1 MWTLPM
7 RTLVDL
13 PEADI
18 RALDALGERRR
29 VSRAKI
35 IREAVSMF
43 LNASVNGSA
52 EAAFGLWRDRKVDGL
67 DYQRQVRSEW

>member
-1 MWTLPM
+1 M

-35 IREAVSMF
+35 IREAVSRF
-43 LNASVNGSA
+43 LSASADGSA
-52 EAAFGLWRDRKVDGL
+52 DSAFGLWRDSKVDGL
-67 DYQRQVRSEW
+67 DYQRQARSEW

>member
-1 MWTLPM
+1 M

-13 PEADI
+13 PDADV
-18 RALDALGERRR
+18 RALDELGERRR

-35 IREAVSMF
+35 IREAVRQF
-43 LNASVNGSA
+43 LNKSASQDAVD
-52 EAAFGLWRDRKVDGL
+52 AFGLWSDRNLDGL

>member
-1 MWTLPM
+1 M

-18 RALDALGERRR
+18 RALDELGERRH

-35 IREAVSMF
+35 IREAVSAF
-43 LNASVNGSA
+43 LTKSADANAQ
-52 EAAFGLWRDRKVDGL
+52 EAFGLWRDQNVDGL

>member
-1 MWTLPM
+1 M

-18 RALDALGERRR
+18 RALDQIGERRR
-29 VSRAKI
+29 VSRAGI
-35 IREAVSMF
+35 IREAVSAF
-43 LNASVNGSA
+43 LTKSASGSA
-52 EAAFGLWRDRKVDGL
+52 DDAFGLWRARNIDGL

>member
-1 MWTLPM
+1 MDDVM

-18 RALDALGERRR
+18 RALDELGERRR

-35 IREAVSMF
+35 IREAVRVF
-43 LNASVNGSA
+43 LTKSASGSA
-52 EAAFGLWRDRKVDGL
+52 DEAFGLWSDRKIDGL
-67 DYQRQVRSEW
+67 DYQRRVRSEW

>member
-1 MWTLPM
+1 M

-18 RALDALGERRR
+18 RALDELGERRR

-35 IREAVSMF
+35 IREAVSAF
-43 LNASVNGSA
+43 LTKSADANA
-52 EAAFGLWRDRKVDGL
+52 EEAFGLWRDRNVDGL
-67 DYQRQVRSEW
+67 EYQQQVRSEW

>member
-1 MWTLPM
+1 M

-13 PEADI
+13 PEADV
-18 RALDALGERRR
+18 RALDRIGDRRR

-35 IREAVSMF
+35 IREAVSAF
-43 LNASVNGSA
+43 LTKSTAASA
-52 EAAFGLWRDRKVDGL
+52 DEAFGLWRDRNIDGL

>member
-1 MWTLPM
+1 M

-35 IREAVSMF
+35 IREAVSTF
-43 LNASVNGSA
+43 LSASANGST
-52 EAAFGLWRDRKVDGL
+52 EAAFGLWRDRKIDGL